1 MNNTKLTNTV
11 CIARNE
17 AISFGKRLLQL
28 FFLRNDLNVFPFFL
42 FLFFLLSV
50 LSGCDSETSST
61 STNDRKDAGRSEV
74 RPSGPQFKK
83 EGELWL
89 VKASGDTIRKLDIE
103 IADIESERTI
113 GLMHRR
119 SMPDTQGML
128 FIFEQEEPR
137 SFWMR
142 NTLMGLDI
150 MYIKEDGTIESIA
163 KYCVPKSEKS
173 IPSRGPA
180 LYVLEVVEGFAD
192 IHGVAAGDRME
203 FIRTDGK

>member
-1 MNNTKLTNTV
+1 MKTTIVILSKVKCLFLLLFIVVWSSCDTETNTTSKTDREN
-11 CIARNE
+11 A
-17 AISFGKRLLQL
+17 GK
-28 FFLRNDLNVFPFFL
+28 
-42 FLFFLLSV
+42 
-50 LSGCDSETSST
+50 SEL
-61 STNDRKDAGRSEV
+61 

-83 EGELWL
+83 EGELHL
-89 VKASGDTIRKLDIE
+89 IKATGDTIRKIDIE

-128 FIFEQEEPR
+128 FIFEREEQR

-150 MYIKEDGTIESIA
+150 LYIKEDGTIESIA

-180 LYVLEVVEGFAD
+180 LYVLELIEGFCD
-192 IHGVAAGDRME
+192 IHGVETGDRVD
-203 FIRTDGK
+203 FTRTAGK

>member
-1 MNNTKLTNTV
+1 MKSVARIKTFFV
-11 CIARNE
+11 C
-17 AISFGKRLLQL
+17 GLLGL
-28 FFLRNDLNVFPFFL
+28 AF
-42 FLFFLLSV
+42 
-50 LSGCDSETSST
+50 LSGCDGETTST
-61 STNDRKDAGRSEV
+61 STSDRKDAGRSEV

-83 EGELWL
+83 EGELL
-89 VKASGDTIRKLDIE
+89 LIKASGDTIRKLDIE

-128 FIFEQEEPR
+128 FIFEREEPR

-180 LYVLEVVEGFAD
+180 LYVLEVIEGFAD